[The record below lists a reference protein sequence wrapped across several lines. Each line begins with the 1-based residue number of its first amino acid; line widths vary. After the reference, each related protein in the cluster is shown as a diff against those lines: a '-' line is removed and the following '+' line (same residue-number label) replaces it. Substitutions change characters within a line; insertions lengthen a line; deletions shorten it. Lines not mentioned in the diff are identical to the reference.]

1 MIIFQ
6 TKNSVL
12 RYPKNQKCQCEN
24 NLLLQWMEEKSFKLK
39 RMYKRYVNFSS
50 NFFIFMKFSIAAYL
64 KIYPMTFFIL
74 LLAICSQGCNS
85 NHGSCVAPNRC
96 RCSSG
101 WTGSTCDDGT
111 MYLHSMHV
119 LLLPT
124 FSSSSFPSYS
134 WAHIILINHI
144 VLQPVSICLKTGST
158 LENEILCRPYP

>member
-1 MIIFQ
+1 
-6 TKNSVL
+6 
-12 RYPKNQKCQCEN
+12 
-24 NLLLQWMEEKSFKLK
+24 MEEKSLKLK
-39 RMYKRYVNFSS
+39 RMHKGYINFSS

-96 RCSSG
+96 QCSSG

-111 MYLHSMHV
+111 LYLHSMHV

-124 FSSSSFPSYS
+124 FPSSSFPSYS
-134 WAHIILINHI
+134 WAHIILINHK
-144 VLQPVSICLKTGST
+144 VLQPVSICLKTGSN
-158 LENEILCRPYP
+158 LENEIICRPYP

>member
-1 MIIFQ
+1 MYYVTQRTRNVNVKIIYCCSGWKKSHSSSREC
-6 TKNSVL
+6 TKGTLTSPVI
-12 RYPKNQKCQCEN
+12 
-24 NLLLQWMEEKSFKLK
+24 
-39 RMYKRYVNFSS
+39 
-50 NFFIFMKFSIAAYL
+50 FFIFMKFSIAAYL

-134 WAHIILINHI
+134 WAHIILINHK
-144 VLQPVSICLKTGST
+144 VLQPVSICLKTGSN